1 MAGTNAKKR
10 AAASPFMPDGSKWAT
25 ERAISE
31 KQYVRYLM
39 ECDSSMH
46 SVRKV
51 KHRFIHEGHRIEI
64 DVYPFSDDRA
74 VLFAYSDSE
83 PAALPPEVKVIR
95 EVTGNPAYKNRQLAR
110 TQTLR
115 EA

>member
-1 MAGTNAKKR
+1 MA
-10 AAASPFMPDGSKWAT
+10 DGSKWVT
-25 ERAISE
+25 ERSIPE

-51 KHRFIHEGHRIEI
+51 KHRFIHDGHRIEI

-74 VLFAYSDSE
+74 ILFAYSDGES
-83 PAALPPEVKVIR
+83 AALPEEIRVIR
-95 EVTGNPAYKNRQLAR
+95 EVTGDPAYKNRQLAIH
-110 TQTLR
+110 QSL
-115 EA
+115 